1 MKKFGKFLVTIVAL
15 LSVFAIFAVGCDF
28 GGSNKVQ
35 GGDGNNSGDDIDEDD
50 GYTHIAQEEA
60 VEFIA
65 DYAEQFLASDNAV
78 LGYNNDVAFTGKFKS
93 VSDSSGNLKKIAK
106 MNSATKV
113 TYGYLNGEKTYF
125 EMLSYNDFDAFDEA
139 GTKIT
144 SENDSGGVVL
154 TDEVIYGLKYIDGDF
169 YPVSQDSHSKDQD
182 GDTGESS
189 YIQSYVG
196 NYKNQAAIYLC
207 ECAMFISN
215 SVYGNAEKAGD
226 LFAEKELLS
235 LSMID
240 TLKTMVIGD
249 SGSILQHIY
258 ESWGGEK
265 QEVKT
270 KIGIGF
276 IKTLESELKIQIK
289 LTPDNEGVA
298 DPAMEGETKITFTF
312 NYAAWLDENH
322 FNEIINKTVPQ
333 S

>member
-1 MKKFGKFLVTIVAL
+1 
-15 LSVFAIFAVGCDF
+15 
-28 GGSNKVQ
+28 
-35 GGDGNNSGDDIDEDD
+35 
-50 GYTHIAQEEA
+50 
-60 VEFIA
+60 
-65 DYAEQFLASDNAV
+65 
-78 LGYNNDVAFTGKFKS
+78 
-93 VSDSSGNLKKIAK
+93 
-106 MNSATKV
+106 
-113 TYGYLNGEKTYF
+113 
-125 EMLSYNDFDAFDEA
+125 
-139 GTKIT
+139 
-144 SENDSGGVVL
+144 
-154 TDEVIYGLKYIDGDF
+154 
-169 YPVSQDSHSKDQD
+169 
-182 GDTGESS
+182 
-189 YIQSYVG
+189 
-196 NYKNQAAIYLC
+196 
-207 ECAMFISN
+207 MFISD

-226 LFAEKELLS
+226 LFAERELLS

-298 DPAMEGETKITFTF
+298 DPAMEGETKITITF
-312 NYAAWLDENH
+312 NYAAGLDENH